1 MFKLNRYV
9 MHKIMYTILLL
20 ISTLSFCQETDIEI
34 SKSEVFKN
42 LLNLHKNASEE
53 KHNID
58 YYSVQIYNGNFKDA
72 DSIYNL
78 CQELDMDKKDVVAFF
93 QELRLFF
100 EGDFCNN
107 QELMNDIEELF
118 EDYNFKL
125 KTFDQIN
132 YFQKT
137 NKINLVLLS
146 DEKDIEKIKIYD
158 WC

>member
-1 MFKLNRYV
+1 MIKLNRYV

-58 YYSVQIYNGNFKDA
+58 YYSVQIYNGNYKDA

-78 CQELDMDKKDVVAFF
+78 CQDVFVSDSIFLFYETPNYKVQVGKFWDKMKA
-93 QELRLFF
+93 QK
-100 EGDFCNN
+100 
-107 QELMNDIEELF
+107 
-118 EDYNFKL
+118 KL
-125 KTFDQIN
+125 KEI
-132 YFQKT
+132 QK
-137 NKINLVLLS
+137 KFKSAFILKPKGV
-146 DEKDIEKIKIYD
+146 
-158 WC
+158 

>member
-1 MFKLNRYV
+1 MIKSNGYV

-72 DSIYNL
+72 DSIYNF
-78 CQELDMDKKDVVAFF
+78 CQNVFVSDSIF
-93 QELRLFF
+93 LFYETPNYKVQVGKF
-100 EGDFCNN
+100 WD
-107 QELMNDIEELF
+107 
-118 EDYNFKL
+118 KL
-125 KTFDQIN
+125 KA
-132 YFQKT
+132 QK
-137 NKINLVLLS
+137 KLKEIQKKFKSAFILKPKGV
-146 DEKDIEKIKIYD
+146 
-158 WC
+158 

>member
-1 MFKLNRYV
+1 MIKLNRYV

-72 DSIYNL
+72 DSIYNF
-78 CQELDMDKKDVVAFF
+78 CQNVFVSDSIF
-93 QELRLFF
+93 LFYETPNYKVQVGKF
-100 EGDFCNN
+100 WD
-107 QELMNDIEELF
+107 
-118 EDYNFKL
+118 KL
-125 KTFDQIN
+125 KA
-132 YFQKT
+132 QKKLKEIQKKFKSAFILKPKGT
-137 NKINLVLLS
+137 
-146 DEKDIEKIKIYD
+146 
-158 WC
+158 

>member
-1 MFKLNRYV
+1 MVRLNRCV

-72 DSIYNL
+72 DSIYNF
-78 CQELDMDKKDVVAFF
+78 CQNVFVSDSIFLFYETPNYKVQVGKFWDKMKA
-93 QELRLFF
+93 QK
-100 EGDFCNN
+100 
-107 QELMNDIEELF
+107 
-118 EDYNFKL
+118 KL
-125 KTFDQIN
+125 KEI
-132 YFQKT
+132 QK
-137 NKINLVLLS
+137 KFKSAFILKPKGV
-146 DEKDIEKIKIYD
+146 
-158 WC
+158 